1 MQVILTI
8 FTFHLILQ
16 DSVGDNTTPES
27 SSRVGVVRD
36 DEEVKRSLD
45 KVYDLDD
52 DDASEST
59 TKAAKKSPEIPLL
72 VPKVEKQEQ

>member
-1 MQVILTI
+1 MQFILTI

-36 DEEVKRSLD
+36 DEEVKHSLD
-45 KVYDLDD
+45 KVYDLD